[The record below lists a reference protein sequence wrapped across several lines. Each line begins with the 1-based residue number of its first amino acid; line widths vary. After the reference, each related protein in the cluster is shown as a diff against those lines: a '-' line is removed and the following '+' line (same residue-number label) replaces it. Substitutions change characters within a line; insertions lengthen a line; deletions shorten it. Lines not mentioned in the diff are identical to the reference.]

1 MAWRFYREG
10 VYMKSNSLWI
20 VLALALVLVPFLALA
35 GDEGT
40 GRDKTIA
47 AKQGKANTIAELV
60 AMYDS
65 SSCEECHL
73 DIHADWLKSAH
84 SRSIFGTGRTAAT
97 FRTTILNGCM
107 EWPYSGVKEFEEV
120 KVEHLQGCT
129 KCHLPQLADAT
140 DEVAQEMMNTILT
153 FMKAYQE
160 GDTET
165 FEKNKATLLSL
176 NINCLV
182 CHNRNAI
189 VHKWTDGY
197 PQQGVVYGSMEGE
210 HPSDDFPAMAK
221 SPIMKESILCGQ
233 CHGLGPNFE
242 LENPTQCATAY
253 GSYLWAYKAEG
264 GRETCQ
270 ECHMHKTG
278 LGHNMQSYRD
288 PGMIEAALDFDVEA
302 YGMHWR
308 DGSLV
313 SPKAVVKVAMTNK
326 TGHSIPDG

>member
-1 MAWRFYREG
+1 
-10 VYMKSNSLWI
+10 MKIKRLF
-20 VLALALVLVPFLALA
+20 VLAAIALLAAPTALLA
-35 GDEGT
+35 GEAGI

-47 AKQGKANTIAELV
+47 ATQGKAKTVAELV
-60 AMYDS
+60 KMYDS

-107 EWPYSGVKEFEEV
+107 DWPYSGVKGFEQV

-140 DEVAQEMMNTILT
+140 DDVAQEIMSTILS
-153 FMKAYQE
+153 FMKSYQD
-160 GDTET
+160 GDTAT

-197 PQQGVVYGSMEGE
+197 PQKGIVYGSQDGE
-210 HPSDDFPAMAK
+210 HPSDAFSKMAA

-233 CHGLGPNFE
+233 CHGLGPNLE
-242 LENPTQCATAY
+242 LDNPTQCATAY
-253 GSYLWAYKAEG
+253 GSYLWAYTAEG

-270 ECHMHKTG
+270 ECHMQKSG

-288 PGMIEAALDFDVEA
+288 PAMIKAALDFDVEA

-308 DGSLV
+308 DGALV

-326 TGHSIPDG
+326 SGHSIPDG

>member
-1 MAWRFYREG
+1 
-10 VYMKSNSLWI
+10 MKSKSLGI
-20 VLALALVLVPFLALA
+20 MLALALMVIPAYAYA
-35 GDEGT
+35 GEVGI
-40 GRDKTIA
+40 GKDKTIA
-47 AKQGKANTIAELV
+47 AKQGKAKTIAELV
-60 AMYDS
+60 KMYDS

-97 FRTTILNGCM
+97 FRTTIINGCQA
-107 EWPYSGVKEFEEV
+107 WPYSGVKGFEDI
-120 KVEHLQGCT
+120 KYEHLEGCT
-129 KCHLPQLADAT
+129 KCHLPQLADAS
-140 DEVAQEMMNTILT
+140 DAVAKELLDTINS

-160 GDTET
+160 EDTAT

-197 PQQGVVYGSMEGE
+197 PQKGVVYGTSEGE
-210 HPSDDFPAMAK
+210 HPTKDYPKMAV
-221 SPIMKESILCGQ
+221 SPIMKESIFCGQ

-242 LENPTQCATAY
+242 LDNPTQCATAY
-253 GSYLWAYKAEG
+253 GTYLWAYVAEG

-288 PGMIEAALDFDVEA
+288 PGMIKAALDFHVDA
-302 YGMHWR
+302 YPSNWR
-308 DGSLV
+308 DGTKV
-313 SPKAVVKVAMTNK
+313 RPRAVVKVEMINR
-326 TGHSIPDG
+326 TGHGIPDG

>member
-1 MAWRFYREG
+1 
-10 VYMKSNSLWI
+10 LWI

-35 GDEGT
+35 GDSGT

-242 LENPTQCATAY
+242 LDNPTQCATAY
-253 GSYLWAYKAEG
+253 GSYLWTYKAEG

>member
-1 MAWRFYREG
+1 
-10 VYMKSNSLWI
+10 MKSNSLWI

-35 GDEGT
+35 GDSGT

-242 LENPTQCATAY
+242 LDNPTQCATAY
-253 GSYLWAYKAEG
+253 GSYLWTYKAEG

>member
-1 MAWRFYREG
+1 
-10 VYMKSNSLWI
+10 MKIKGL
-20 VLALALVLVPFLALA
+20 LALAAIALLAVPTALLA
-35 GDEGT
+35 GDVGI

-47 AKQGKANTIAELV
+47 AKSGKAKSIAELV
-60 AMYDS
+60 KMYDS

-97 FRTTILNGCM
+97 FRTTIINGCQA
-107 EWPYSGVKEFEEV
+107 WPYSGVKGFEDI

-140 DEVAQEMMNTILT
+140 DAVAKEVMDTVNA
-153 FMKAYQE
+153 FMKANRD
-160 GDTET
+160 GDAATI
-165 FEKNKATLLSL
+165 EKTKATLLSL

-189 VHKWTDGY
+189 THKWVDGY
-197 PQQGVVYGSMEGE
+197 PQKGVVYGSLEGE
-210 HPSDDFPAMAK
+210 HPSDKFPKMAV

-242 LENPTQCATAY
+242 LDNPTQCATAY
-253 GSYLWAYKAEG
+253 GTYLWAYTAEG

-270 ECHMHKTG
+270 ECHMHKSG

-288 PGMIEAALDFDVEA
+288 PGMAKAALDFHVEA
-302 YGMHWR
+302 YPSNWR
-308 DGSLV
+308 DGTTV
-313 SPKAVVKVAMTNK
+313 RPRAVVKVEMLNR
-326 TGHSIPDG
+326 TGHGIPDG